1 MNNTYGVILTPHAQK
16 NLRNIFY
23 YIHYELKAEFAAKR
37 VLNSVESSIK
47 SLRFFPAR
55 HSFVALEPFRRKG
68 LRKMTVRNYLVYFK
82 IYEESKVVRVVA
94 VVYAKSNQVEK
105 LKELS
110 F

>member
-23 YIHYELKAEFAAKR
+23 YIHYELKAEIAAKN
-37 VLNSVESSIK
+37 VLHSLEGAIES
-47 SLRFFPAR
+47 LGFFPAK
-55 HSFVALEPFRRKG
+55 HALVVLEPFRSKG

-82 IYEESKVVRVVA
+82 IYEELKVVRVVA

-105 LKELS
+105 LKDLS